1 MGERRSARRMT
12 GVLTYEM
19 GILVWDPEDEPAGP
33 VGKVVNASNAE
44 EERKNTTNLP
54 VGNLDPKEDQTRH

>member
-1 MGERRSARRMT
+1 MSVQKKINIWVSPRIASF
-12 GVLTYEM
+12 
-19 GILVWDPEDEPAGP
+19 PDEPAGT
-33 VGKVVNASNAE
+33 VGKVVNASST